1 MRRTFDALQKAS
13 EATEMAERIKIYERM
28 KAQGMSDKDAAFQAY
43 LLAPFSRRGMGGGW
57 IGSTVNWLVPLVPFL
72 NAKIQGM
79 YRLIE
84 NEKGDTQKIWT
95 LGLPKQML
103 LRGLVVMGLSLA
115 LFAKNIGDEP
125 ERWDNENPDLKFR
138 YDIIYLPNDN
148 RILLPRAFEVGS
160 VFGAL
165 PVFILDAIRRNDSR
179 DLSKA
184 LADLGTSTFFFNPIP
199 QAAVPM
205 LGAFTNYDFFRSR
218 SLETAGDAS
227 KLPQERVNRS
237 TSAVAKAIGETFGV
251 SPIRVQYVLEGYSGT
266 IGSSVLAGFDSI
278 LASFGMIPGKPAGAF
293 GDPMSMPAIAAGL
306 TGVSR
311 FYRSDDQ
318 SATRF
323 IGDFYKIK
331 EMTDQLVRSQNM
343 AMETRDLDRLAEL
356 RGDAGL
362 PLRLRPMVNQ
372 ASTQITEINKRIAR
386 IERSDLTSV
395 EKTEALRP
403 LREQRDRV
411 ARRVVERARDIGAY

>member
-1 MRRTFDALQKAS
+1 
-13 EATEMAERIKIYERM
+13 
-28 KAQGMSDKDAAFQAY
+28 
-43 LLAPFSRRGMGGGW
+43 
-57 IGSTVNWLVPLVPFL
+57 
-72 NAKIQGM
+72 
-79 YRLIE
+79 
-84 NEKGDTQKIWT
+84 
-95 LGLPKQML
+95 
-103 LRGLVVMGLSLA
+103 
-115 LFAKNIGDEP
+115 
-125 ERWDNENPDLKFR
+125 
-138 YDIIYLPNDN
+138 
-148 RILLPRAFEVGS
+148 VGS